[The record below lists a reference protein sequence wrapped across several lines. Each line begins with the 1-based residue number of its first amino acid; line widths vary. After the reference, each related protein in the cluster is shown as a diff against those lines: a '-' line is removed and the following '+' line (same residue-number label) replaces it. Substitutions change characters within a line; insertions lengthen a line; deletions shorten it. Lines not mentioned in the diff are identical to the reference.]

1 MVLLHIGIVVTRL
14 NWITLE
20 IAVTLKRNI
29 GMACVIFTK
38 IIHDAFG
45 FMLYIHTAI
54 ILSLKPSI
62 FSFYSSSLAK

>member
-1 MVLLHIGIVVTRL
+1 MPS
-14 NWITLE
+14 E
-20 IAVTLKRNI
+20 IALTQKRNI
-29 GMACVIFTK
+29 GMVYVSFTK

-54 ILSLKPSI
+54 ILSIKPSI